1 MLLHTKKRQS
11 WNFLKIQFNNELS
24 GISHTISR
32 KAGPRRY
39 DFYDNWSKIVNFFM
53 CYCETDA
60 PFVGQNKVYCQN
72 KMQIILNSN
81 PVLSLECA

>member
-1 MLLHTKKRQS
+1 M
-11 WNFLKIQFNNELS
+11 NFQGFPTPFLERPDPGAMIFM
-24 GISHTISR
+24 TIDQ
-32 KAGPRRY
+32 KL
-39 DFYDNWSKIVNFFM
+39 WIFFM